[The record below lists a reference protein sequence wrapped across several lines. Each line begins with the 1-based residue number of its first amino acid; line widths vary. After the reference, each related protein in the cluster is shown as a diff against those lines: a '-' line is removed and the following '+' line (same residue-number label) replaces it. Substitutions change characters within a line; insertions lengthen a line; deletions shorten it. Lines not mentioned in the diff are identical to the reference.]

1 MPAFEEGKLFVCR
14 QGKLV
19 EPYTRENKLT
29 CQGKLAGKKLCS
41 LYIRASKTTK
51 ELVKENLVVCAGH
64 LQDGVRIT
72 KIKFWKCLKINSFN
86 KTTLAIYRRFYN
98 LLDR

>member
-1 MPAFEEGKLFVCR
+1 MLVLVKPRKTIWAYRSKATSRAHEEI
-14 QGKLV
+14 KLV
-19 EPYTRENKLT
+19 RENLR
-29 CQGKLAGKKLCS
+29 KKTCS